1 MRNKMSK
8 IRRIFGG
15 ATYRKTKITLPPMPD
30 TKEIYPDWM
39 YAAEDL
45 YELSSEEDF
54 KYKPWNDKLL
64 NNRKK

>member
-1 MRNKMSK
+1 MSR

-54 KYKPWNDKLL
+54 CVCKNFASI
-64 NNRKK
+64 